1 MTSIKSVYLN
11 LGSAKKNADISK
23 TCYLN
28 NSSLATDWYK
38 DQIRTKVAYHYRN
51 IVAYFFQI
59 LLTPAEIWKIPK
71 FAVKCWQ
78 LQQNFKIFPS
88 IYMIL
93 LMMCNFGSNF
103 MFMPSAKLELFKKQV
118 LLMFCSFFDSCHFSQ
133 NWQDLNLSNINFNF
147 VHRNTLL

>member
-78 LQQNFKIFPS
+78 RQQNFKIFPS

-103 MFMPSAKLELFKKQV
+103 MFMPLANWSYSKNK
-118 LLMFCSFFDSCHFSQ
+118 FCWCFAHF
-133 NWQDLNLSNINFNF
+133 L
-147 VHRNTLL
+147 TLAVFRKIGKTWI